1 MTSDIL
7 VLQNYWNYYIGNQ
20 KIMKKQASDI
30 GKPCNRVMTN
40 YCYNIVQNYKG
51 YLTGIDIAYSSDQ
64 ELDMVFDVLNYN
76 DCHTVDSQLLQ
87 DALIY
92 GVAYEIAYIDEW
104 GKHRFKTLNPMTC
117 FPIYDN
123 TLNQDLK
130 YAVRLYMD
138 DLIEKDSYIV
148 EVYSDKWVRTY
159 KSTMGFKSFNLIKE
173 EPHYF
178 GMVPITVFQLN
189 ENRKSIFDQ
198 IITLQDAYNELLSAE
213 VDDFQSFA
221 DAYLVLKGMMGT
233 DPEDLADM
241 KRNRALLL
249 DSDADASYLTKNISD
264 TQIQNML
271 SNINDAIHKIAN
283 SPDFN
288 DEKLLAQSGIAM
300 RYKLVG
306 FENASS
312 AIEAEMRKALQ
323 RRIEL
328 ICAIANL
335 KGSESV
341 WRDIKITFTRNLPT
355 NLTETAQV
363 VNSLR
368 GLVSDQT
375 LLSLLPFITDTQAE
389 MDRLAEEKQA
399 NYSLYSN
406 SFPTGNESE
415 DE

>member
-1 MTSDIL
+1 MR
-7 VLQNYWNYYIGNQ
+7 
-20 KIMKKQASDI
+20 KQASDV

-92 GVAYEIAYIDEW
+92 GVAYEISYIDEE
-104 GKHRFKTLNPMTC
+104 GKQRFKTLNPMTC

-148 EVYSDKWVRTY
+148 EVYSDKWIRTY

-198 IITLQDAYNELLSAE
+198 VITLQDAYNELLSAE

-264 TQIQNML
+264 TQIENML

>member
-1 MTSDIL
+1 MTNDIL

-20 KIMKKQASDI
+20 KIMRKQASDI

-92 GVAYEIAYIDEW
+92 GVAYEISYIDEE
-104 GKHRFKTLNPMTC
+104 GKQRFKTLNPMTC

-264 TQIQNML
+264 TQIENML
-271 SNINDAIHKIAN
+271 NNINDAIHKIAN

>member
-20 KIMKKQASDI
+20 KIMRKQASDV

-51 YLTGIDIAYSSDQ
+51 YLTGIDITYSSDQ

-92 GVAYEIAYIDEW
+92 GVAYEIAYIDEE
-104 GKHRFKTLNPMTC
+104 GNQRFKTLNPMTC

-264 TQIQNML
+264 TQIENML
-271 SNINDAIHKIAN
+271 NNINDAIHKIAN

-341 WRDIKITFTRNLPT
+341 WRDIKIIFTRNLPT

>member
-1 MTSDIL
+1 MR
-7 VLQNYWNYYIGNQ
+7 
-20 KIMKKQASDI
+20 KQASDV

-233 DPEDLADM
+233 DPEDLADA
-241 KRNRALLL
+241 KRTRAFMI

>member
-20 KIMKKQASDI
+20 KIMRKQASDI

-51 YLTGIDIAYSSDQ
+51 YLTGIDIAYTSDQ

-92 GVAYEIAYIDEW
+92 GVAYEISYIDEE
-104 GKHRFKTLNPMTC
+104 GQQRFKTLNPMTC

-198 IITLQDAYNELLSAE
+198 VITLQDAYNELLSAE

-264 TQIQNML
+264 TQIENML
-271 SNINDAIHKIAN
+271 NNINDAIHKIAN